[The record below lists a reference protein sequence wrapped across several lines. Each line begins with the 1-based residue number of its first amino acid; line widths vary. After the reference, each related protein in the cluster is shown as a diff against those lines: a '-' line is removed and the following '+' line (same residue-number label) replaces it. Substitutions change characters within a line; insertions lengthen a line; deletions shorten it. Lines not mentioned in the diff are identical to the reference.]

1 MPLGALWCGVGVG
14 DAVAGVPRRRG
25 CRGGGREQGE
35 GEWVGQAADG
45 DGPDRV
51 VLCGPGRAYV
61 QVQCSALPLSS
72 AAAGAAGLVLDTLV
86 GGAIRADVVD
96 GDHLL
101 ARAAAG
107 GTGGHRV
114 TPALP
119 QRHVQ

>member
-1 MPLGALWCGVGVG
+1 M
-14 DAVAGVPRRRG
+14 AGIPGPGGR
-25 CRGGGREQGE
+25 RGGGREQSKGE
-35 GEWVGQAADG
+35 RVGQAADG

-51 VLCGPGRAYV
+51 VLSGPGRAYV

-72 AAAGAAGLVLDTLV
+72 AAAGAAGLVLDTLI
-86 GGAIRADVVD
+86 GGAIRADMAD

-101 ARAAAG
+101 SSAATGGAG
-107 GTGGHRV
+107 GHQA

>member
-1 MPLGALWCGVGVG
+1 M
-14 DAVAGVPRRRG
+14 
-25 CRGGGREQGE
+25 
-35 GEWVGQAADG
+35 GQAACG

-61 QVQCSALPLSS
+61 QVQCSAPPLSS
-72 AAAGAAGLVLDTLV
+72 AAAAGAGLVLDTLIW
-86 GGAIRADVVD
+86 GAVRTDVVD

-107 GTGGHRV
+107 CAGGHRAA
-114 TPALP
+114 PALP